1 MDSSV
6 FSEESIRR
14 SSSRISFAP
23 GTKETADAPNV
34 FTEDLLEVDEVG
46 ELLSAPSIP
55 LNFPSTSLDADPFD
69 GHISNRADPLL
80 PAHVSPQNCIPEEHI
95 AEFEEDPGVNP
106 WLVDDTGKV
115 WSSTHIKIIALIAL
129 YGRSAIKSIDNET
142 WILQVPLLV
151 LIYEGIVRQ
160 VFDGDYAPAST
171 LVSIQGHPTRRIWMN
186 ISQEGKGAV
195 DDLREAELVNGL
207 KLNSDECHIV
217 TAYQVSKR
225 GLKLLARAP
234 TSLKLQVE
242 LFCTEPGSKTRRTL
256 LDPVF
261 SPEHDCF
268 QLISRSGNYCR
279 NSKITDC
286 EDVSYVSSPFIP
298 SFLLKTGTVLEN
310 FSHRAHESAAG
321 ESGIEDELSEEIQLA
336 YVKIVVA
343 EYIPFGNNL
352 MAQLNNNLGVEDR
365 IPGGMFTSAIDKNSS
380 NSSLQLDPGLT
391 DLKIIGHDYF
401 SFANIT
407 AEINFPED
415 DGIVQIENFGIHM
428 HKYGLVIC
436 GMKLEAILDRKADD
450 ISLDH
455 LARVLVDVQQ
465 DSSKIMHDIISETQ
479 RNLMNLVF
487 MGDEM
492 SRCKYNLIM
501 SSRIIPKMRAKDY
514 MDRGRFEK
522 EIKQVIG
529 DLISV
534 HDLSP
539 TDLILLG
546 TLGCIVCGPNVEHHE
561 EMIVCYVS
569 LLVKDVFMR
578 SFFDRMFT
586 AYNHLSKIKRMLS
599 HKEEH
604 PENVQLAQ
612 EKIQAVS
619 KDIVQLS
626 DLLTFI
632 FDSVNNLLIP
642 PPSTSIFGKQLN
654 DVLDCKQLRQR
665 MIDRCNDLD
674 SLLTGYKHELSA
686 LQEQLKLSVGGQLL
700 TIYQNTASNTDIM
713 YKNSKKKE
721 LQLFPSLIMQVPNPV
736 LEQGSPFQQT
746 A

>member
-1 MDSSV
+1 MSSV
-6 FSEESIRR
+6 VSDDSFQR
-14 SSSRISFAP
+14 SSRISFAP
-23 GTKETADAPNV
+23 GTKEGATILHGVD
-34 FTEDLLEVDEVG
+34 EDLLEVDEVG
-46 ELLSAPSIP
+46 ELISAPMGQA
-55 LNFPSTSLDADPFD
+55 FPSISLDVNPF
-69 GHISNRADPLL
+69 GAHISREATPTFDEQDP
-80 PAHVSPQNCIPEEHI
+80 PKTQIPEEHI
-95 AEFEEDPGVNP
+95 AQFEEDARVNP
-106 WLVDDTGKV
+106 WLVDDTGKA
-115 WSSTHIKIIALIAL
+115 WTSTHIKIIALISL
-129 YGRSAIKSIDNET
+129 YGRSALKSIDNET
-142 WILQVPLLV
+142 WVLQVPLMV

-160 VFDGDYAPAST
+160 VLDGDYAPAST

-195 DDLREAELVNGL
+195 DDLREAKLLNGL
-207 KLNSDECHIV
+207 KLNSQDSHIV

-234 TSLKLQVE
+234 TALRLQVE
-242 LFCTEPGSKTRRTL
+242 LFCTEPATTKRGIL
-256 LDPVF
+256 LDPVYNLK
-261 SPEHDCF
+261 EACF
-268 QLISRSGNYCR
+268 QLISRSGMYVR

-298 SFLLKTGTVLEN
+298 SFLLQPGTVLES

-336 YVKIVVA
+336 FVKIVVA

-352 MAQLNNNLGVEDR
+352 MAQLNKNLGVEDR
-365 IPGGMFTSAIDKNSS
+365 VQGGMFTSAIDKNSS
-380 NSSLQLDPGLT
+380 TSSLQLDPGLT
-391 DLKIIGHDYF
+391 DLKIVDYDYF

-415 DGIVQIENFGIHM
+415 EGIVQIENFGIHM

-436 GMKLEAILDRKADD
+436 GMKLEAILDRNADD

-465 DSSKIMHDIISETQ
+465 DSSKIMNDIISEAQ

-501 SSRIIPKMRAKDY
+501 SSRIIPKMRATHY

-546 TLGCIVCGPNVEHHE
+546 TLGCIVCGPNIEHHE

-586 AYNHLSKIKRMLS
+586 AYNHLTAIKIMLS
-599 HKEEH
+599 QKNTH
-604 PENVQLAQ
+604 PENVQVAQ

-619 KDIVQLS
+619 KNIVQLS

-632 FDSVNNLLIP
+632 FDSCNNLVIP
-642 PPSTSIFGKQLN
+642 APSTSIFGKQLN
-654 DVLDCKQLRQR
+654 DVLDCKQLKQR

-674 SLLTGYKHELSA
+674 SILTGYKHELSA
-686 LQEQLKLSVGGQLL
+686 LQEQLKLSVGSQLL
-700 TIYQNTASNTDIM
+700 SIYQNTATNTDIM

-721 LQLFPSLIMQVPNPV
+721 LQLFPSLIMQVPT
-736 LEQGSPFQQT
+736 LYS
-746 A
+746 

>member
-1 MDSSV
+1 MSSV
-6 FSEESIRR
+6 VSDDSLHR
-14 SSSRISFAP
+14 SSRISFAP
-23 GTKETADAPNV
+23 GTKEGATILHGAD
-34 FTEDLLEVDEVG
+34 EDLLEVDEVG
-46 ELLSAPSIP
+46 ELLSAPAGQA
-55 LNFPSTSLDADPFD
+55 FPSFSLDVDPFE
-69 GHISNRADPLL
+69 
-80 PAHVSPQNCIPEEHI
+80 AHVSREATPALDAHVLPETQIPEECI
-95 AEFEEDPGVNP
+95 AQFEEDARANP
-106 WLVDDTGKV
+106 WLVDDTGKA
-115 WSSTHIKIIALIAL
+115 WTSTHIKIIALISL
-129 YGRSAIKSIDNET
+129 YGRSALKSIDNET
-142 WILQVPLLV
+142 WVLQVPLMV
-151 LIYEGIVRQ
+151 LIYEGIARHVL
-160 VFDGDYAPAST
+160 DGDYAPAST

-195 DDLREAELVNGL
+195 DDLREAKLLNGL
-207 KLNSDECHIV
+207 KLNSQDSHIV

-234 TSLKLQVE
+234 TALRLQVE
-242 LFCTEPGSKTRRTL
+242 LFCTEPATTKRGIL
-256 LDPVF
+256 LDPVY
-261 SPEHDCF
+261 SLEEGCF
-268 QLISRSGNYCR
+268 QLISRSGMYVR

-298 SFLLKTGTVLEN
+298 SFLLPPGTVLES
-310 FSHRAHESAAG
+310 FSHRARESAAG

-352 MAQLNNNLGVEDR
+352 MAQLNRNLGVEDR
-365 IPGGMFTSAIDKNSS
+365 IQGGMFTSAIDKNSS
-380 NSSLQLDPGLT
+380 TSSLQLDPGLT
-391 DLKIIGHDYF
+391 DLKIVDYDYF

-415 DGIVQIENFGIHM
+415 EGIVQIENFGIHM

-436 GMKLEAILDRKADD
+436 GMKLEAILDRNADD

-465 DSSKIMHDIISETQ
+465 DSSKIMNDIISEAQ

-501 SSRIIPKMRAKDY
+501 SSRIIPKMRATHY

-546 TLGCIVCGPNVEHHE
+546 TLGCIVCGPNIEHHE

-586 AYNHLSKIKRMLS
+586 AYNHLSNIKRMLS
-599 HKEEH
+599 QKDTH
-604 PENVQLAQ
+604 PENVQVAQ

-632 FDSVNNLLIP
+632 FDSCNNLVIP
-642 PPSTSIFGKQLN
+642 APSTSIFGKQLN
-654 DVLDCKQLRQR
+654 DVLDCKQLKQR

-674 SLLTGYKHELSA
+674 SILTGYKHELSA
-686 LQEQLKLSVGGQLL
+686 LQEQLKLAVGGQLL
-700 TIYQNTASNTDIM
+700 SIYQNTASNTDIM

-721 LQLFPSLIMQVPNPV
+721 LQLFPSLIMQVGGGAPP
-736 LEQGSPFQQT
+736 PPPRK
-746 A
+746 

>member
-1 MDSSV
+1 
-6 FSEESIRR
+6 
-14 SSSRISFAP
+14 
-23 GTKETADAPNV
+23 
-34 FTEDLLEVDEVG
+34 
-46 ELLSAPSIP
+46 
-55 LNFPSTSLDADPFD
+55 
-69 GHISNRADPLL
+69 
-80 PAHVSPQNCIPEEHI
+80 
-95 AEFEEDPGVNP
+95 
-106 WLVDDTGKV
+106 
-115 WSSTHIKIIALIAL
+115 
-129 YGRSAIKSIDNET
+129 
-142 WILQVPLLV
+142 
-151 LIYEGIVRQ
+151 
-160 VFDGDYAPAST
+160 
-171 LVSIQGHPTRRIWMN
+171 
-186 ISQEGKGAV
+186 
-195 DDLREAELVNGL
+195 
-207 KLNSDECHIV
+207 
-217 TAYQVSKR
+217 
-225 GLKLLARAP
+225 
-234 TSLKLQVE
+234 
-242 LFCTEPGSKTRRTL
+242 
-256 LDPVF
+256 
-261 SPEHDCF
+261 
-268 QLISRSGNYCR
+268 
-279 NSKITDC
+279 
-286 EDVSYVSSPFIP
+286 
-298 SFLLKTGTVLEN
+298 
-310 FSHRAHESAAG
+310 
-321 ESGIEDELSEEIQLA
+321 
-336 YVKIVVA
+336 
-343 EYIPFGNNL
+343 
-352 MAQLNNNLGVEDR
+352 
-365 IPGGMFTSAIDKNSS
+365 
-380 NSSLQLDPGLT
+380 
-391 DLKIIGHDYF
+391 
-401 SFANIT
+401 
-407 AEINFPED
+407 
-415 DGIVQIENFGIHM
+415 
-428 HKYGLVIC
+428 
-436 GMKLEAILDRKADD
+436 
-450 ISLDH
+450 
-455 LARVLVDVQQ
+455 
-465 DSSKIMHDIISETQ
+465 
-479 RNLMNLVF
+479 
-487 MGDEM
+487 
-492 SRCKYNLIM
+492 
-501 SSRIIPKMRAKDY
+501 

>member
-1 MDSSV
+1 MSSV
-6 FSEESIRR
+6 VSDDSLHR
-14 SSSRISFAP
+14 SSRISFAP
-23 GTKETADAPNV
+23 GTKEGATILHGVD
-34 FTEDLLEVDEVG
+34 EDLLEVDEVG
-46 ELLSAPSIP
+46 ELLSAPAGQA
-55 LNFPSTSLDADPFD
+55 FPSFSLDVDPFE
-69 GHISNRADPLL
+69 
-80 PAHVSPQNCIPEEHI
+80 AHVSREATPALDAHVLPETQIPEERI
-95 AEFEEDPGVNP
+95 AQFEEDARVNP
-106 WLVDDTGKV
+106 WLVDDTGKA
-115 WSSTHIKIIALIAL
+115 WTSTHIKIIALISL
-129 YGRSAIKSIDNET
+129 YGRSALKSVDNET
-142 WILQVPLLV
+142 WVLQVPLMV
-151 LIYEGIVRQ
+151 LLYEGIARHVL
-160 VFDGDYAPAST
+160 DGDYAPAST

-195 DDLREAELVNGL
+195 DDLREAKLLNGL
-207 KLNSDECHIV
+207 KLNSQDSHIV

-234 TSLKLQVE
+234 TALRLQVE
-242 LFCTEPGSKTRRTL
+242 LFCTEPATTKRGIL
-256 LDPVF
+256 LDPVY
-261 SPEHDCF
+261 SLEEDCF
-268 QLISRSGNYCR
+268 QLISRSGMYVR

-298 SFLLKTGTVLEN
+298 SFLLQPGTVLES
-310 FSHRAHESAAG
+310 FSHRARESAAG

-336 YVKIVVA
+336 YVKIIVA

-352 MAQLNNNLGVEDR
+352 MAQLNRNLGVEDR
-365 IPGGMFTSAIDKNSS
+365 IQGGMFTSAIDKNSS
-380 NSSLQLDPGLT
+380 TSSLQLDPGLT
-391 DLKIIGHDYF
+391 DLKIVDYDYF

-415 DGIVQIENFGIHM
+415 EGIVQIENFGIHM

-436 GMKLEAILDRKADD
+436 GMKLEAILDRNADD

-465 DSSKIMHDIISETQ
+465 DSSKIMNDIISEAQ

-501 SSRIIPKMRAKDY
+501 SSRIIPKMRATHY

-546 TLGCIVCGPNVEHHE
+546 TLGCIVCGPNIEHHE

-586 AYNHLSKIKRMLS
+586 AYNHLSNIKRMLS
-599 HKEEH
+599 QKDTH
-604 PENVQLAQ
+604 PENVQVAQ

-632 FDSVNNLLIP
+632 FDSCNNLVIP
-642 PPSTSIFGKQLN
+642 APSTSIFGKQLN
-654 DVLDCKQLRQR
+654 DVLDCKQLKQR

-674 SLLTGYKHELSA
+674 SILTGYKHELSA
-686 LQEQLKLSVGGQLL
+686 LQEQLKLAVGGQLL
-700 TIYQNTASNTDIM
+700 SIYQNTASNTDIM

-721 LQLFPSLIMQVPNPV
+721 LQLFPSLIMQVPTPCK
-736 LEQGSPFQQT
+736 
-746 A
+746 

>member
-1 MDSSV
+1 MSSV
-6 FSEESIRR
+6 VSDDSLHR
-14 SSSRISFAP
+14 SSRISFAP
-23 GTKETADAPNV
+23 GTKEGATILHGVD
-34 FTEDLLEVDEVG
+34 EDLLEVDEVG
-46 ELLSAPSIP
+46 ELLSAPAGQA
-55 LNFPSTSLDADPFD
+55 FPSFSLDVDPFE
-69 GHISNRADPLL
+69 
-80 PAHVSPQNCIPEEHI
+80 AHVSREATPALDAHVLPETQIPEERI
-95 AEFEEDPGVNP
+95 AQFEEDARVNP
-106 WLVDDTGKV
+106 WLVDDTGKA
-115 WSSTHIKIIALIAL
+115 WTSTHIKIIALISL
-129 YGRSAIKSIDNET
+129 YGRSALKSVDNET
-142 WILQVPLLV
+142 WVLQVPLMV
-151 LIYEGIVRQ
+151 LIYEGIARHVL
-160 VFDGDYAPAST
+160 DGDYAPAST

-195 DDLREAELVNGL
+195 DDLREAKLLNGL
-207 KLNSDECHIV
+207 KLNSQDSHIV

-234 TSLKLQVE
+234 TALRLQVE
-242 LFCTEPGSKTRRTL
+242 LFCTEPATTKRGIL
-256 LDPVF
+256 LDPVY
-261 SPEHDCF
+261 SLEEDCF
-268 QLISRSGNYCR
+268 QLISRSGMYVR

-298 SFLLKTGTVLEN
+298 SFLLQPGTVLES
-310 FSHRAHESAAG
+310 FSHRARESAAG

-336 YVKIVVA
+336 YVKIIVA

-352 MAQLNNNLGVEDR
+352 MAQLNRNLGVEDR
-365 IPGGMFTSAIDKNSS
+365 IQGGMFTSAIDKNSS
-380 NSSLQLDPGLT
+380 TSSLQLDPGLT
-391 DLKIIGHDYF
+391 DLKIVDYDYF

-415 DGIVQIENFGIHM
+415 EGIVQIENFGIHM

-436 GMKLEAILDRKADD
+436 GMKLEAILDRNADD

-465 DSSKIMHDIISETQ
+465 DSSKIMNDIISEAQ

-501 SSRIIPKMRAKDY
+501 SSRIIPKMRATHY

-546 TLGCIVCGPNVEHHE
+546 TLGCIVCGPNIEHHE

-586 AYNHLSKIKRMLS
+586 AYNHLSNIKRMLS
-599 HKEEH
+599 QKDTH
-604 PENVQLAQ
+604 PENVQVAQ

-632 FDSVNNLLIP
+632 FDSCNNLVIP
-642 PPSTSIFGKQLN
+642 APSTSIFGKQLN
-654 DVLDCKQLRQR
+654 DVLDCKQLKQR

-674 SLLTGYKHELSA
+674 SILTGYKHELSA
-686 LQEQLKLSVGGQLL
+686 LQEQLKLAVGGQLL
-700 TIYQNTASNTDIM
+700 SIYQNTASNTDIM

-721 LQLFPSLIMQVPNPV
+721 LQLFPSLIMQVPT
-736 LEQGSPFQQT
+736 LCK
-746 A
+746 

>member
-1 MDSSV
+1 MSSV
-6 FSEESIRR
+6 VSDDSLHR
-14 SSSRISFAP
+14 SSRISFAP
-23 GTKETADAPNV
+23 GTKEGATILHGVD
-34 FTEDLLEVDEVG
+34 EDLLEVDEVG
-46 ELLSAPSIP
+46 ELLSAPAGQA
-55 LNFPSTSLDADPFD
+55 FPSFSLDVDPFE
-69 GHISNRADPLL
+69 
-80 PAHVSPQNCIPEEHI
+80 AHVSREATPALDAHVLPETQIPEERI
-95 AEFEEDPGVNP
+95 AQFEEDARVNP
-106 WLVDDTGKV
+106 WLVDDTGKA
-115 WSSTHIKIIALIAL
+115 WTSTHIKIIALISL
-129 YGRSAIKSIDNET
+129 YGRSALKSVDNET
-142 WILQVPLLV
+142 WVLQVPLMV
-151 LIYEGIVRQ
+151 LIYEGIARHVL
-160 VFDGDYAPAST
+160 DGDYAPAST

-195 DDLREAELVNGL
+195 DDLREAKLLNGL
-207 KLNSDECHIV
+207 KLNSQDSHIV

-234 TSLKLQVE
+234 TALRLQVE
-242 LFCTEPGSKTRRTL
+242 LFCTEPATTKRGIL
-256 LDPVF
+256 LDPVY
-261 SPEHDCF
+261 SLEEDCF
-268 QLISRSGNYCR
+268 QLISRSGMYVR

-298 SFLLKTGTVLEN
+298 SFLLQPGTVLES
-310 FSHRAHESAAG
+310 FSHRARESAAG

-352 MAQLNNNLGVEDR
+352 MAQLNRNLGVEDR
-365 IPGGMFTSAIDKNSS
+365 IQGGMFTSAIDKNSS
-380 NSSLQLDPGLT
+380 TSSLQLDPGLT
-391 DLKIIGHDYF
+391 DLKIVDYDYF

-415 DGIVQIENFGIHM
+415 EGIVQIENFGIHM

-436 GMKLEAILDRKADD
+436 GMKLEAILDRNADD

-465 DSSKIMHDIISETQ
+465 DSSKIMNDIISEAQ

-501 SSRIIPKMRAKDY
+501 SSRIIPKMRATHY

-546 TLGCIVCGPNVEHHE
+546 TLGCIVCGPNIEHHE

-586 AYNHLSKIKRMLS
+586 AYNHLSNIKRMLS
-599 HKEEH
+599 QKDTH
-604 PENVQLAQ
+604 PENVQVAQ

-632 FDSVNNLLIP
+632 FDSCNNLVIP
-642 PPSTSIFGKQLN
+642 APSTSIFGKQLN
-654 DVLDCKQLRQR
+654 DVLDCKQLKQR

-674 SLLTGYKHELSA
+674 SILTGYKHELSA
-686 LQEQLKLSVGGQLL
+686 LQEQLKLAVGGQLL
-700 TIYQNTASNTDIM
+700 SIYQNTASNTDIM

-721 LQLFPSLIMQVPNPV
+721 LQLFPSLIMQVPTPCK
-736 LEQGSPFQQT
+736 
-746 A
+746 

>member
-1 MDSSV
+1 MSSV
-6 FSEESIRR
+6 VSDDSLHR
-14 SSSRISFAP
+14 SSRISFAP
-23 GTKETADAPNV
+23 GTKEGATILHGVD
-34 FTEDLLEVDEVG
+34 EDLLEVDEVG
-46 ELLSAPSIP
+46 ELLSAPAGQA
-55 LNFPSTSLDADPFD
+55 FPSFSLDVDPFE
-69 GHISNRADPLL
+69 
-80 PAHVSPQNCIPEEHI
+80 AHVSREATPALDAHVLPETQIPEERI
-95 AEFEEDPGVNP
+95 AQFEEDARVNP
-106 WLVDDTGKV
+106 WLVDDTGKA
-115 WSSTHIKIIALIAL
+115 WTSTHIKIIALISL
-129 YGRSAIKSIDNET
+129 YGRSALKSIDNET
-142 WILQVPLLV
+142 WVLQVPLMV
-151 LIYEGIVRQ
+151 LIYEGIARHVL
-160 VFDGDYAPAST
+160 DGDYAPAST

-195 DDLREAELVNGL
+195 DDLREAKLLNGL
-207 KLNSDECHIV
+207 KLNSQDSHIV

-234 TSLKLQVE
+234 TALRLQVE
-242 LFCTEPGSKTRRTL
+242 LFCTEPATTKRGIL
-256 LDPVF
+256 LDPVY
-261 SPEHDCF
+261 SLEEGCF
-268 QLISRSGNYCR
+268 QLISRSGMYVR

-298 SFLLKTGTVLEN
+298 SFLLPPGTVLES
-310 FSHRAHESAAG
+310 FSHRARESAAG

-352 MAQLNNNLGVEDR
+352 MAQLNRNLGVEDR
-365 IPGGMFTSAIDKNSS
+365 IQGGMFTSAIDKNSS
-380 NSSLQLDPGLT
+380 TSSLQLDPGLT
-391 DLKIIGHDYF
+391 DLKIVDYDYF

-415 DGIVQIENFGIHM
+415 EGIVQIENFGIHM

-436 GMKLEAILDRKADD
+436 GMKLEAILDRNADD

-465 DSSKIMHDIISETQ
+465 DSSKIMNDIISEAQ

-501 SSRIIPKMRAKDY
+501 SSRIIPKMRATHY

-546 TLGCIVCGPNVEHHE
+546 TLGCIVCGPNIEHHE

-586 AYNHLSKIKRMLS
+586 AYNHLSNIKRMLS
-599 HKEEH
+599 QKDTH
-604 PENVQLAQ
+604 PENVQVAQ

-632 FDSVNNLLIP
+632 FDSCNNLVIP
-642 PPSTSIFGKQLN
+642 APSTSIFGKQLN
-654 DVLDCKQLRQR
+654 DVLDCKQLKQR

-674 SLLTGYKHELSA
+674 SILTGYKHELSA
-686 LQEQLKLSVGGQLL
+686 LQEQLKLAVGGQLL
-700 TIYQNTASNTDIM
+700 SIYQNTASNTDIM
-713 YKNSKKKE
+713 YKN
-721 LQLFPSLIMQVPNPV
+721 
-736 LEQGSPFQQT
+736 
-746 A
+746 

>member
-1 MDSSV
+1 V
-6 FSEESIRR
+6 
-14 SSSRISFAP
+14 
-23 GTKETADAPNV
+23 
-34 FTEDLLEVDEVG
+34 
-46 ELLSAPSIP
+46 
-55 LNFPSTSLDADPFD
+55 DPFE
-69 GHISNRADPLL
+69 
-80 PAHVSPQNCIPEEHI
+80 AHVSREATPALDAHVLPETQIPEERI
-95 AEFEEDPGVNP
+95 AQFEEDARVNP
-106 WLVDDTGKV
+106 WLVDDTGKA
-115 WSSTHIKIIALIAL
+115 WTSTHIKIIALISM
-129 YGRSAIKSIDNET
+129 YGRSALKSIDNET
-142 WILQVPLLV
+142 WVLQVPLMV
-151 LIYEGIVRQ
+151 LIYEGIARHVL
-160 VFDGDYAPAST
+160 DGDYAPAST

-195 DDLREAELVNGL
+195 DDLREAKLLNGL
-207 KLNSDECHIV
+207 KLNSQDSHIV

-234 TSLKLQVE
+234 TALRLQVE
-242 LFCTEPGSKTRRTL
+242 LFCTEPATTKRGIL
-256 LDPVF
+256 LDPVY
-261 SPEHDCF
+261 SLEEGCF
-268 QLISRSGNYCR
+268 QLISRSGMYVR

-298 SFLLKTGTVLEN
+298 SFLLQPGTVLES
-310 FSHRAHESAAG
+310 FSHRARESAAG

-336 YVKIVVA
+336 YVKIIVA

-352 MAQLNNNLGVEDR
+352 MAQLNRNLGVEDR
-365 IPGGMFTSAIDKNSS
+365 IQGGMFTSAIDKNSS
-380 NSSLQLDPGLT
+380 TSSLQLDPGLT
-391 DLKIIGHDYF
+391 DLKIVDYDYF

-415 DGIVQIENFGIHM
+415 EGIVQIENFGIHM

-436 GMKLEAILDRKADD
+436 GMKLEAILDRNADD

-465 DSSKIMHDIISETQ
+465 DSSKIMNDIISEAQ

-501 SSRIIPKMRAKDY
+501 SSRIIPKMRATHY

-546 TLGCIVCGPNVEHHE
+546 TLGCIVCGPNIEHHE

-586 AYNHLSKIKRMLS
+586 AYNHLSNIKRMLS
-599 HKEEH
+599 QKDTH
-604 PENVQLAQ
+604 PENVQVAQ

-632 FDSVNNLLIP
+632 FDSCNNLVIP
-642 PPSTSIFGKQLN
+642 APSTSIFGKQLN
-654 DVLDCKQLRQR
+654 DVLDCKQLKQR

-674 SLLTGYKHELSA
+674 SILTGYKHELSA
-686 LQEQLKLSVGGQLL
+686 LQEQLKLAVGGQLL
-700 TIYQNTASNTDIM
+700 SIYQNTASNTDIM

-721 LQLFPSLIMQVPNPV
+721 LQLFPSLIMQVPT
-736 LEQGSPFQQT
+736 LCK
-746 A
+746 